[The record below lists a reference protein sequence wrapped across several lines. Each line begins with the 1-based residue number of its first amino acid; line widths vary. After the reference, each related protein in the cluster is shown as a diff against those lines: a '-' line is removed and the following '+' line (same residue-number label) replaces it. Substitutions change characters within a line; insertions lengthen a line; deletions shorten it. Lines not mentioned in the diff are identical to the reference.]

1 MKFCH
6 HVLEVIQVCSLCLEE
21 LEDCQRILGAERDYE
36 ALKVQKHHQ
45 TNGHVQRK
53 YIDVHVHVLICSQR
67 QELESDNKKL
77 KKDLQELRQSL
88 SKGKGSKVASP
99 GGQAYNVVLEQL
111 NSTNEEL
118 EVRKE
123 EVLILRSQLV
133 NQEAFKHK
141 VGAKPFSFRHL
152 TIFDNKT

>member
-1 MKFCH
+1 M
-6 HVLEVIQVCSLCLEE
+6 
-21 LEDCQRILGAERDYE
+21 AERDYE
-36 ALKVQKHHQ
+36 ALKVQKHVFHHQ
-45 TNGHVQRK
+45 TNSLSCSEK
-53 YIDVHVHVLICSQR
+53 CIDVHVHVLICSQR

-133 NQEAFKHK
+133 SQEAFKHK
-141 VGAKPFSFRHL
+141 VGCKHFSFRHL
-152 TIFDNKT
+152 TVFDNKT

>member
-1 MKFCH
+1 MH
-6 HVLEVIQVCSLCLEE
+6 ALSLHFKE
-21 LEDCQRILGAERDYE
+21 LEDCQRVLGAERDYE
-36 ALKVQKHHQ
+36 ALKVQKHTLAHQ
-45 TNGHVQRK
+45 INSWFLFHAFREIYKCVFWS
-53 YIDVHVHVLICSQR
+53 SQR

-77 KKDLQELRQSL
+77 KKDLQDLRQSL

-141 VGAKPFSFRHL
+141 VGCRLFILAISHDSVCENLR
-152 TIFDNKT
+152 DNM

>member
-1 MKFCH
+1 VFWF
-6 HVLEVIQVCSLCLEE
+6 
-21 LEDCQRILGAERDYE
+21 
-36 ALKVQKHHQ
+36 
-45 TNGHVQRK
+45 
-53 YIDVHVHVLICSQR
+53 SQR

-77 KKDLQELRQSL
+77 KKDLQDLRQSL

-141 VGAKPFSFRHL
+141 VGCRLFSVSLPFH
-152 TIFDNKT
+152 TIPYVEIIEIICEMIKIHFSPSLLYRNTPIQLLINAII